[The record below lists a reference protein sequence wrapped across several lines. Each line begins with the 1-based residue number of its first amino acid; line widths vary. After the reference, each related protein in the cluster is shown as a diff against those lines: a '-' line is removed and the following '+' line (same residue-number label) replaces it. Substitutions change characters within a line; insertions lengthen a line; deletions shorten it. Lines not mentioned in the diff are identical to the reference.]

1 MEKRVLIWDDG
12 LNYVNYMEAL
22 REVGLTPVVGREA
35 AGPCAALLLPGGGD
49 IVDRLPEDEIR
60 TIRAYAAAEKPI
72 LGICRGMQAL
82 NVFFGGT
89 LYAYVPGHQVK
100 AGDILHDTR
109 AVGELAELVG
119 TTPRVNSN
127 HHQAICRLGRGLGVR
142 QWAADGVIEGICHSR
157 LPVLGVQWHP
167 ERQAFA
173 LRRGEA
179 ADGAAVF
186 WWLRR
191 QAEKNSAVDK
201 GGQVCL

>member
-1 MEKRVLIWDDG
+1 M
-12 LNYVNYMEAL
+12 
-22 REVGLTPVVGREA
+22 
-35 AGPCAALLLPGGGD
+35 
-49 IVDRLPEDEIR
+49 
-60 TIRAYAAAEKPI
+60 
-72 LGICRGMQAL
+72 GICRGMQAL

-100 AGDILHDTR
+100 GADILHDTR

-173 LRRGEA
+173 LRRGR
-179 ADGAAVF
+179 
-186 WWLRR
+186 LRTVRRCSGGCGGR
-191 QAEKNSAVDK
+191 QKRTAAVDK